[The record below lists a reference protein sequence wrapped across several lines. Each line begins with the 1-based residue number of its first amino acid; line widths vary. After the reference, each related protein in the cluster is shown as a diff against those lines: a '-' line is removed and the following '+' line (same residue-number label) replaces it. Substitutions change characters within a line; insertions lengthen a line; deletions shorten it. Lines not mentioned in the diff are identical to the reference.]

1 MPASPRPRRPSKTVS
16 GNTTQTGAGGGVEVT
31 NGGEL
36 YVDNSSITG
45 NTSQGGS
52 GGGLSVDIANTS
64 GSAYI
69 TDSKITYNTAV
80 DSGGGS
86 YGGGVYLDGGAYV
99 EITGSTI
106 SHNQATS
113 PNGLSW
119 GGGISVSGSDIYL
132 TDSTVASNSA
142 DYAGGIMHWGGTAVL
157 GISLTNSH
165 VDSNVATFD
174 GGGILNE
181 AANGGADL
189 WLSGTSVTA
198 NTAQQGNGGGI
209 DNLGENGYTARLT
222 ASGGCSFSGNH
233 ALSGNGGA
241 IDNSVDGSGGQAL
254 VTFGNT
260 SIGPRPHVSND
271 GNKAQYGGGISDDG
285 ANGTAS
291 ITFQSSV
298 RIYDNTASVD
308 GGGVYLTNGATLHGF
323 ALIPAHNHPDDVS

>member
-1 MPASPRPRRPSKTVS
+1 
-16 GNTTQTGAGGGVEVT
+16 
-31 NGGEL
+31 
-36 YVDNSSITG
+36 VDDSSITG
-45 NTSQGGS
+45 NTSQGGP

-69 TDSKITYNTAV
+69 TDSMITNNTAV

-99 EITGSTI
+99 EVSGSTI
-106 SHNQATS
+106 SHNHATS
-113 PNGLSW
+113 SNGLSW

-132 TDSTVASNSA
+132 TDSTVASNDA
-142 DYAGGIMHWGGTAVL
+142 AYAGGIMHWGGTALL

-165 VDSNVATFD
+165 VDSNVATYD
-174 GGGILNE
+174 GGGILNV

-198 NTAQQGNGGGI
+198 NTAQQGSGGGI

-233 ALSGNGGA
+233 ALNGNGGA
-241 IDNSVDGSGGQAL
+241 IDNSVDGSGGQAQVSL
-254 VTFGNT
+254 DKT
-260 SIGPRPHVSND
+260 SIGPRPHVAND
-271 GNKAQYGGGISDDG
+271 GNKAQYGGGISNDG

-291 ITFQSSV
+291 IRFKSATSV
-298 RIYDNTASVD
+298 YDNTASVD
-308 GGGVYLTNGATLHGF
+308 GGGIYNTNGGSLFGF
-323 ALIPAHNHPDDVS
+323 AFIPVHNHPDDIS